1 MHSSKNKNVEKPEP
15 FYRPSVPKQK
25 TSAEIINEAR
35 NALRT
40 LRTQRPFTP
49 REDQRKL
56 FGSASS
62 RTPEN
67 RPPSTFSLHAS
78 SFESGE
84 SRLVSG
90 TRLSPL
96 DHKPKLLS
104 SPIKDED
111 SSISF
116 PKPPVDPMEVRK
128 VSSARARLYRTA
140 SQGNLISDKIFLPDE
155 NKEGVNSEEPA
166 TMDDLSRRSNKSC
179 FAELSPHSNFKDDGI
194 PLIYNEHNTA
204 EEQDFLKG
212 AVATS
217 TLQFRSG
224 SCVTLRP
231 CLHYPPDLSIP
242 DHSAIDSGTPPRR
255 ETEAES
261 TGEWRL
267 SIPCCEDANDQIK
280 NGDKASSNPS
290 SSGWNKSGSKTGSE
304 NDSRVNET
312 EEEENY
318 WNVRIVP
325 IMYELENEENI
336 ENLYLACTSLH
347 QALEEGNMFGKRFKR
362 RSALLKILYKLVDIG
377 SDPLGLKLA
386 RMILA
391 LKVSGKN
398 LLNVCKLVF
407 KISRNEKNDSLI
419 QNDGLLDSLL
429 EILRF
434 EDLQTNSEA
443 FLYCLGAIKFISGN
457 AVLLNELVNK
467 GAVEILVQ
475 FMKQINNI
483 KENDTR
489 FSNLGHLLVQ
499 VTATLRNLVDLP
511 LSRCQLLCSGAVS
524 ELWVVLEQRM
534 NDKDICT
541 NIVRIFRRNKSISE
555 RAPRRLRNS
564 SSREVEAKSTRER
577 QRSTCRRP
585 HRQSYLERQWS
596 TVPPFKLPYL
606 SHVLVEL
613 QLWASGPSL
622 FENYCFRHM
631 TGLEYVV
638 LKDTIQTVSPAG
650 VTYLRVVQDLVV
662 RVVFILGNLTAKN
675 NQAREQFFKEKGSA
689 DTLISLFQT
698 YNELDLNAKKKQHEE
713 EENKSKQKHPSEIED
728 VLIKLIRVLAN
739 LSIHPSVGA
748 VLAANHRIVALLV
761 TVLEYKSIDDCEE
774 LVINA
779 TATINNL
786 SYYKGRNSV
795 IEHKKLH
802 IAELLLKLLMSSNMD
817 GILEAVRVFGNLS
830 QYSEICDFIIQRKV
844 YKFMIA
850 LLDAKH
856 QDVCFSACGVLLN
869 LTVDKNKRAVL
880 KEDGGIKK
888 LVDCLRDF
896 GPTDWQL
903 ACLICKTLWNYSENI
918 TSPASCFEEEDI
930 NTLLVLLASFLDEEL
945 ALDYDFDRDLRD
957 YHKLYWETEFKP
969 VAQKLFSRIQSP
981 HSFLQ
986 PITMTSF

>member
-1 MHSSKNKNVEKPEP
+1 MARMPSLTLGASCKVFCRRMHSSKNKNVEKPEP

-140 SQGNLISDKIFLPDE
+140 SQGNLIPDKIFLPDE

-212 AVATS
+212 AVAAS
-217 TLQFRSG
+217 PLQFRSG
-224 SCVTLRP
+224 S
-231 CLHYPPDLSIP
+231 
-242 DHSAIDSGTPPRR
+242 
-255 ETEAES
+255 
-261 TGEWRL
+261 
-267 SIPCCEDANDQIK
+267 DQIK

-325 IMYELENEENI
+325 IMYELENEDNI

-511 LSRCQLLCSGAVS
+511 LSRCQLLYSGAVS
-524 ELWVVLEQRM
+524 ELWVVLEQCM

-541 NIVRIFRRNKSISE
+541 NIIRIFSKLSSYNDCCAALADCSRCYVLFLALLNKHQ
-555 RAPRRLRNS
+555 
-564 SSREVEAKSTRER
+564 K
-577 QRSTCRRP
+577 
-585 HRQSYLERQWS
+585 
-596 TVPPFKLPYL
+596 K
-606 SHVLVEL
+606 
-613 QLWASGPSL
+613 
-622 FENYCFRHM
+622 
-631 TGLEYVV
+631 
-638 LKDTIQTVSPAG
+638 
-650 VTYLRVVQDLVV
+650 QDLVV

-698 YNELDLNAKKKQHEE
+698 YNELDLNAKKEQHEE
-713 EENKSKQKHPSEIED
+713 EENKSKQKHPSETED
-728 VLIKLIRVLAN
+728 VLIKLIRVFAN

-830 QYSEICDFIIQRKV
+830 QYREICDFIIQRKV

-880 KEDGGIKK
+880 KEEGGIKK

-945 ALDYDFDRDLRD
+945 ALHYNFDRDLRD

-969 VAQKLFSRIQSP
+969 VAQKLLSRIQSH